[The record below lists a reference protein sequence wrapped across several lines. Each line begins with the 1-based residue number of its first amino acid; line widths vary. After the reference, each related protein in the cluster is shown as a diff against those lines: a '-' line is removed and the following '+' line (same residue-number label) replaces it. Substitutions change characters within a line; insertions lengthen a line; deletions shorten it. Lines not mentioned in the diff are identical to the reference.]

1 MIKVDETLKAVL
13 KGQKQHTVDSL
24 ISFEDLFNALFQQF
38 TPMHYIV
45 HKYPDNKERE
55 DPVLKKGRFRP
66 VEFKLEARGGNK
78 KLTTISNLDEF
89 SIDAKELQQKLR
101 TSLGCSTNIDN
112 VAAGAN
118 TTDAYV
124 VTVQGNQIHLL
135 SELLKSKFF
144 SSTASR

>member
-1 MIKVDETLKAVL
+1 MIKLNDTLKNVL
-13 KGQKQHTVDSL
+13 KGSKQQDSDVL
-24 ISFEDLFNALFQQF
+24 MSFEELFNKLFQQF

-45 HKYPDNKERE
+45 HKYPDNMERVS
-55 DPVLKKGRFRP
+55 PILKKGKFRP

-101 TSLGCSTNIDN
+101 TTLGCSTNIDYAN
-112 VAAGAN
+112 AAN
-118 TTDAYV
+118 SSELFV

-135 SELLKSKFF
+135 SELLKSNRKPFLF
-144 SSTASR
+144 N